1 MISGQRLKRMI
12 VKEVRQFTRDRVM
25 PRMAIM
31 IPLVQTF
38 VLSFAAN
45 TDVVHVPMV
54 VCDQDHSQTSRDLID
69 KLAGLPQFE
78 LKGYELS
85 EAGIERHLQNATAEV
100 GIRIPPGFARD
111 ITAGKATVQILVDGA
126 DSLTAATAAAYI
138 TAAAARYDVKAK
150 TTNVQ
155 RFGLRGNLPTVTAD
169 TRVFY
174 NPDLRSMW
182 FFSPGVMAVLL
193 FVLMQNLSAL
203 SIAKEREL
211 GTFEQMVMTPIRPTE
226 LLLGKLI
233 PYAVVGILD
242 TILVG
247 CLIVFVLHVPFRGSL
262 VALSVATLIF
272 LVATLGLGLLV
283 SAAAANQ
290 QQAQLLNFFL
300 AFPSILLSGFI
311 FPQSNLPHVLWWVS
325 RFIPM
330 TYYLEVIRG
339 VFLKGS
345 GMGVLLVPQIVPMAA
360 LATVFF
366 VAGVRRFRKRL
377 D

>member
-1 MISGQRLKRMI
+1 MISGQRLKRLI
-12 VKEVRQFTRDRVM
+12 VKEVRQFARDRIM
-25 PRMAIM
+25 LRMAIM
-31 IPLVQTF
+31 IPIVQTF

-45 TDVVHVPMV
+45 TDIVHVPMV
-54 VCDQDHSQTSRDLID
+54 VCDQDQSRASREFVE
-69 KLAGLPQFE
+69 KLACLPQFG
-78 LKGYELS
+78 LNGYELS

-111 ITAGKATVQILVDGA
+111 IIAGKATVQILVDGA
-126 DSLTAATAAAYI
+126 DSMTAATAAAYI

-150 TTNVQ
+150 TTSIQ
-155 RFGLRGNLPTVTAD
+155 RLGLRGNLPSITAD

-233 PYAVVGILD
+233 PYGVVGILD
-242 TILVG
+242 TVLVG
-247 CLIVFVLHVPFRGSL
+247 CLIVFILHVPFRGSL
-262 VALSVATLIF
+262 IALSMATLIF

-311 FPQSNLPHVLWWVS
+311 FPQSNLPHVLWWLS

-330 TYYLEVIRG
+330 TYFLEVIRG

-345 GMGVLLVPQIVPMAA
+345 GMAVLFVPYMLPMAG
-360 LATVFF
+360 LAAVFF
-366 VAGVRRFRKRL
+366 TAGVRRFRKRL